1 MAKQTVVLGVT
12 GGIAAYK
19 SAEIVSRLV
28 KANVDVYVIMTQHA
42 TEFVAPLTFETL
54 SNHPVCVDM
63 FQRETP
69 WEVEHIALAKR
80 ADVFLVAPATANVIA
95 KYAGGIADDMLTTT
109 LLATKA
115 PVLLAPAM
123 NENMWENPITQRN
136 MQLLREVAGVHV
148 VGPAAGRLACG
159 DIGYGRME
167 EPAVIV
173 EAVQNLLYAR
183 KDYAGKRLI
192 VTAGP
197 TREAIDPV
205 RYISNHSSGKMGFAV
220 AQMAKRRGAEVTLI
234 HGPVS
239 LTPPYGV
246 HCVEVETTEQMMHAL
261 LERLDACDMLV
272 KCAAPADFRAA
283 YPSDHKIKKTQN
295 AALTL
300 DLIANPDILAAVAE
314 HKKHQVIV
322 GFAAETHEVGRYA
335 MDKLA
340 RKKLDMIVAND
351 VTQAGAGFGTDTN
364 IVTIYK
370 KDGTQ
375 KEHPLASKEE
385 IASFVLD
392 QALPLFPSE

>member
-159 DIGYGRME
+159 DIHLR
-167 EPAVIV
+167 
-173 EAVQNLLYAR
+173 
-183 KDYAGKRLI
+183 
-192 VTAGP
+192 
-197 TREAIDPV
+197 
-205 RYISNHSSGKMGFAV
+205 
-220 AQMAKRRGAEVTLI
+220 
-234 HGPVS
+234 
-239 LTPPYGV
+239 
-246 HCVEVETTEQMMHAL
+246 
-261 LERLDACDMLV
+261 
-272 KCAAPADFRAA
+272 
-283 YPSDHKIKKTQN
+283 N
-295 AALTL
+295 AAIEL
-300 DLIANPDILAAVAE
+300 
-314 HKKHQVIV
+314 
-322 GFAAETHEVGRYA
+322 G
-335 MDKLA
+335 A
-340 RKKLDMIVAND
+340 R
-351 VTQAGAGFGTDTN
+351 
-364 IVTIYK
+364 
-370 KDGTQ
+370 
-375 KEHPLASKEE
+375 S
-385 IASFVLD
+385 
-392 QALPLFPSE
+392 